1 MFEKNVSQECRLK
14 IMDELR
20 NYLIKEISQNQ
31 ILNEKYKELYRVL
44 KFIEHLLISTSTV
57 SACMSISAFAFLV
70 GTLLKN

>member
-1 MFEKNVSQECRLK
+1 MFEENVSQECRLK

-57 SACMSISAFAFLV
+57 SECMSISAFAFLV